1 VTLWRGRLSVAIDAL
16 ETDPDAAPAGA
27 TDRPRYA
34 RRSPVET
41 THVQLPTGDRLL
53 VPTGAE
59 TLRLKGYLIMC
70 RNSRRDYADFADMV
84 DAMEPETAA
93 VVLAGMDRYYCCES
107 SRRQCIATQ
116 LVRRLADP
124 DPCDYPED
132 QGSEADANSDW
143 EGIRERCLSVAVA
156 MLEEAR

>member
-1 VTLWRGRLSVAIDAL
+1 M
-16 ETDPDAAPAGA
+16 
-27 TDRPRYA
+27 
-34 RRSPVET
+34 
-41 THVQLPTGDRLL
+41 QLPTGDRLL

-84 DAMEPETAA
+84 ESLEPETAA
-93 VVLAGMDRYYCCES
+93 VVLAGMDRYYCCKS
-107 SRRQCIATQ
+107 SRRQWIATQ

-124 DPCDYPED
+124 NPSDYPED

-143 EGIRERCLSVAVA
+143 EAIRQRCLSVAVA